1 VTHWIIIYGQARD
14 VAMKK
19 IIKLIVYTL
28 LVAIVFVIGT
38 VSVFVSIFDAN
49 EYKQD
54 LSDLVA
60 EQTGRNL
67 QFFGDVSL
75 TVYPALGMKLGALS
89 LSNAPGFGPEPMVK
103 VNKASVSVD
112 VASLFAFKPEID
124 QFVLDGL
131 EINLQKDKN
140 GVTNWDDLV
149 ASSTS
154 DPAADEQE
162 GVASTQNTISDSEP
176 MDIQGAFGGL
186 QIKNANLL
194 WKDAQAGAEY
204 RVQRMNIISGRI
216 TPDKPFS
223 ISVSAAINSANEL
236 DATIDLKT
244 SIQYLLKTGQLNIA
258 NLSLSVDASGPMLPT
273 ETLLLTIDSKALAL
287 DTVSS
292 KLKLTHLNIGIEARG
307 DLFQLGKIKAGIGG
321 QSVLLDLPENELTI
335 DGLKLAIDDVLFEGN
350 LKLIDF
356 TQPAVQFVLTANNLD
371 IDALLGTPPPSK
383 AEVVEEPVLVETG
396 SDEDVQIALPIELL
410 RSIFIDGRLKIN
422 TLKLQNLN
430 IAQVDFG
437 IQADNGLIDINPLAM
452 DLYNGKFDG
461 RIQLD
466 VTGTAPVYKVSKKFN
481 GVQIGPLLNDFALID
496 KIEGGLTA
504 SVTVETKGEWLSEL
518 KKNSQGNMQL
528 AFEDGVLKGFN
539 LRHMIDKAK
548 AKIRKEKA
556 PAEQTLTTDFSALT
570 LSGIIR
576 NGVFSSDDLSLQAPL
591 VRVGG
596 KGKADLNTNVV
607 DYLVRAKLVESVGG
621 QDGGEIDDLK
631 GILIPVRIK
640 GPFSAPRID
649 VQLDEMLKDQ
659 AAQLLAKEKAQLEAN
674 VAAQKAALQEQLVA
688 EKVKLEAA
696 KQAEFKKQKAVLE
709 ARKNAEAEK
718 LAAEK
723 ARLKAELDAKKKAA
737 KKKAREELLKQLT
750 D

>member
-1 VTHWIIIYGQARD
+1 
-14 VAMKK
+14 MKK
-19 IIKLIVYTL
+19 IFRLFVYTL
-28 LVAIVFVIGT
+28 LVAIVFVVVT
-38 VSVFVSIFDAN
+38 VGVFVSIFDAN
-49 EYKQD
+49 EYKQE

-67 QFFGDVSL
+67 EFFGDVSL

-89 LSNAPGFGPEPMVK
+89 LSNAPGFGAEPMVK

-140 GVTNWDDLV
+140 GVTNWADLI
-149 ASSTS
+149 ASSES
-154 DPAADEQE
+154 PEPESAAIADIEVVPTKE
-162 GVASTQNTISDSEP
+162 TASDSEP
-176 MDIQGAFGGL
+176 LDIQGAFGGL

-194 WKDAQAGAEY
+194 WKDAQAGGEY
-204 RVQRMNIISGRI
+204 RVQRMNIITGRI

-223 ISVSAAINSANEL
+223 ISVSAGVSSANEL

-244 SIQYLLKTGQLNIA
+244 SIQFLIKTGQLNMA
-258 NLSLSVDASGPMLPT
+258 NLSLAVDASGPLLPT
-273 ETLLLTIDSKALAL
+273 ESLLLTIDSDGLTF
-287 DTVSS
+287 DTVNSV
-292 KLKLTHLNIGIEARG
+292 LKLTDLNIGTEARG
-307 DLFQLGKIKAGIGG
+307 DIFPLGKIKASIGG
-321 QSVLLDLPENELTI
+321 QSVLLNLPENALTI
-335 DGLKLAIDDVLFEGN
+335 DGLKLAVDDALFEGN

-356 TQPAVQFVLTANNLD
+356 TQPALQFALTSNNLD
-371 IDALLGTPPPSK
+371 VDALLGTPPPSK
-383 AEVVEEPVLVETG
+383 AEEPDVVEEPIETG
-396 SDEDVQIALPIELL
+396 SDEDVQIELPMELL
-410 RSIFIDGRLKIN
+410 RSIFIDGSLKIN

-430 IAQVDFG
+430 IAKVDFG

-452 DLYNGKFDG
+452 DLYEGKFEG

-466 VTGTAPVYKVSKKFN
+466 VTGSAPVYTVNKNFN
-481 GVQIGPLLNDFALID
+481 GVQIGPLLNDFALVD

-504 SVTVETKGEWLSEL
+504 SVAVETKGEWLSEL
-518 KKNSQGNMQL
+518 KKNSQGDMQL
-528 AFEDGVLKGFN
+528 AFEDGALKGFN
-539 LRHMIDKAK
+539 LRHLIAKAK
-548 AKIRKEKA
+548 AKIQKEKA

-570 LSGIIR
+570 LSGVIR

-596 KGKADLNTNVV
+596 KGKANLNTNVV
-607 DYLVRAKLVESVGG
+607 DYLVRAKLVETVGG

-631 GILIPVRIK
+631 GLLIPVRIN
-640 GPFSAPRID
+640 GPFADPKID

-659 AAQLLAKEKAQLEAN
+659 AAQLIAKEKVQLEAE
-674 VAAQKAALQEQLVA
+674 VAAKKAELKKELAA
-688 EKVKLEAA
+688 EKAKLEAA
-696 KQAEFKKQKAVLE
+696 KEAAVAKQKSALE
-709 ARKNAEAEK
+709 ARKNKEAEK

-737 KKKAREELLKQLT
+737 KKAAKKKAKEELLKKFS